1 MKILVAKIFSRDAV
15 KRLHVVMVSLWSR
28 LAGWLSAF
36 MLLMASTGC
45 TPSLHDV
52 GKRPALSV
60 GAQSRTL
67 ALPAPKAGRVRP
79 LVVVIADN
87 AGTETTD
94 FVIPYGVL
102 KESGAADVV
111 SVSTGTG
118 VVQLIPA
125 LRIHTDM
132 TVAEFDAGVPAGAD
146 MVIVP
151 AISNNNSPA
160 LVSWV
165 RSQSRKGAM
174 VVAICEGAR
183 VLAHAGL
190 LEGKTATT
198 HWSALKS
205 IASDF
210 PGTNWVRDHRY
221 VADGQVMTTAGVSAS
236 MPASLA
242 LVEGIAGRELPQVTA
257 QRLGIRSWGAAHDT
271 SAFAFTLDRIYVA
284 ATNWLAW
291 WGHETV
297 EIPVQD
303 GFDEVAVALT
313 ADAWSR
319 TFRSKAFATHATH
332 STQLVRSRRGLE
344 LEADAPPKAA
354 RSVHIAG
361 GEPPAHALTVAM
373 RQIADHYGPATADF
387 VAVQLEYPQP

>member
-1 MKILVAKIFSRDAV
+1 MRILFAPSSTLEVVGRVRLVELNLCSRI
-15 KRLHVVMVSLWSR
+15 
-28 LAGWLSAF
+28 AGWLSAC
-36 MLLMASTGC
+36 MLLIALIGC
-45 TPSLHDV
+45 APSLHD
-52 GKRPALSV
+52 GGTPRARSV
-60 GAQSRTL
+60 VAQTTTV
-67 ALPAPKAGRVRP
+67 ALPAPKAGRSRP

-111 SVSTGTG
+111 TVSTEKG

-125 LRIHTDM
+125 LRVHTDM

-151 AISNNNSPA
+151 AMSHNDSPA
-160 LVSWV
+160 LVAWV

-183 VLAHAGL
+183 VVAHAGL
-190 LEGKTATT
+190 LEGKAATT

-205 IASDF
+205 NASEF
-210 PGTNWVRDHRY
+210 PGTTWVRDRRY

-236 MPASLA
+236 IPASLA
-242 LVEGIAGRELPQVTA
+242 LVEAIAGRDLALGTA
-257 QRLGIRSWGAAHDT
+257 QRLGISAWGTAHDT
-271 SAFAFTLDRIYVA
+271 SAFAFTLGRVSMA

-297 EIPVQD
+297 EIPVKD
-303 GFDEVAVALT
+303 SFDEVAVALT

-319 TFRSKAFATHATH
+319 TFRSKALATH
-332 STQLVRSRRGLE
+332 STHLVRSRRGLV
-344 LEADAPPKAA
+344 LETDAPPKAA
-354 RSVHIAG
+354 RSVRVAG
-361 GEPPAHALTVAM
+361 GEPPAHALTAAIQ
-373 RQIADHYGPATADF
+373 QIAERYGPATADF
-387 VAVQLEYPQP
+387 VAIQLEYPRP